1 MTIHFLDDV
10 LYDENELKHQQDIDE
25 NELKHQ
31 QEIDKKEQK
40 KEQKARKK
48 EEKARKKAEKAEK
61 KKLKKQAKQGIVGY
75 NQEGDDIN
83 LSERENETVETINE
97 SQKAEENDAVLA
109 SASIG
114 SVILIG
120 GALLLI
126 ATSAIFYRKRQKHSH

>member
-10 LYDENELKHQQDIDE
+10 LFDE

-31 QEIDKKEQK
+31 QEIDKKEQEKEEKAKK
-40 KEQKARKK
+40 KEEKARKK
-48 EEKARKKAEKAEK
+48 EEKARKKEEKARKKAEK

-126 ATSAIFYRKRQKHSH
+126 ATSAIFYRNRQKHSH